1 MKKLALLTA
10 TALLAAGPA
19 LAQTQ
24 TQTTQQRT
32 TTQPMGAHP
41 GTTTTTTTTRAEV
54 VNAPEFA
61 RMAAISD
68 MFEIQS
74 SQMAEQRSQNPQ
86 VKQFAQRMVTDHT
99 KTTNEMKQLMQQAG
113 SGPLHNM
120 QMPSGLDQKHQA
132 LLTQLQQAQ
141 GPQFDQMY
149 IQQQV
154 QAHQMAVDMFQNYA
168 RSGDNAQLK
177 QFASQTL
184 PALQQH
190 LQMAQELQRSMR
202 G

>member
-1 MKKLALLTA
+1 MRKLALLAA
-10 TALLAAGPA
+10 TAMLAASPA

-24 TQTTQQRT
+24 TQTQPRAT
-32 TTQPMGAHP
+32 TPMQSQ
-41 GTTTTTTTTRAEV
+41 TTTRAEV
-54 VNAPEFA
+54 VNAPEFV
-61 RMAAISD
+61 RMAAMSD
-68 MFEIQS
+68 LFEIQS
-74 SQMAEQRSQNPQ
+74 SQLAGQRSQNPQ

-113 SGPLHNM
+113 SGPLQNM

-154 QAHQMAVDMFQNYA
+154 QAHQMAVDMFRNYA
-168 RSGDNAQLK
+168 QAGDHAQLK

>member
-1 MKKLALLTA
+1 MKKLALLAA
-10 TALLAAGPA
+10 TAMFATSPA

-24 TQTTQQRT
+24 QRPP
-32 TTQPMGAHP
+32 TQPMQSHP
-41 GTTTTTTTTRAEV
+41 GTTGTTRAEV
-54 VNAPEFA
+54 VAAPEFA
-61 RMAAISD
+61 RMAAMSD

-74 SQMAEQRSQNPQ
+74 SQMAGQRAQSPQ

-99 KTTNEMKQLMQQAG
+99 KTTNEMKQLTQQAR

-154 QAHQMAVDMFQNYA
+154 QAHQTAVDMFRNYA
-168 RSGDNAQLK
+168 QAGDNAQLK

-184 PALQQH
+184 PTLQQH
-190 LQMAQELQRSMR
+190 LQMAQEMQRSMR